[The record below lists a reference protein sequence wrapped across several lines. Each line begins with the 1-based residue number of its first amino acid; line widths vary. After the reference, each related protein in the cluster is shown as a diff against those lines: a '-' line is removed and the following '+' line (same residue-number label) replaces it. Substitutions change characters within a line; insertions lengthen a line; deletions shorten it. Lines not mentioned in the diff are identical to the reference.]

1 MKGVGCQMR
10 KEGREMLMMEA
21 VVYWLWWWW
30 WWIRIR
36 VEGGSNDGGGGWVWL
51 GLGRV
56 EALWLA
62 G

>member
-21 VVYWLWWWW
+21 VVYRLWWWW
-30 WWIRIR
+30 IQIR